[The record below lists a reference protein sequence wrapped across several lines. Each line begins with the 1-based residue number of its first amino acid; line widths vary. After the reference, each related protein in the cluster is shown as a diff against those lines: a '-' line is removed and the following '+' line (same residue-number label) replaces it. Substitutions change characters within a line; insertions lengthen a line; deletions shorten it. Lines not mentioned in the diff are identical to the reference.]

1 MALPDSVLAARARR
15 DDRTAARDRG
25 DSVRINA
32 RATPAAPVDPFA
44 GPSMASR
51 TTPDNLGGTLASRT
65 APGVGPGSLSARTTP
80 DRLGLAPSAQMQA
93 DAVASNQ
100 SMTTG
105 EQRPNLSQSY
115 NLPPNNDP
123 LLGDSVASLA
133 APPGQAP
140 GPMLPAGN
148 QENDPVTDGFA
159 SLSGQPVP
167 KKRGVPNFIAS
178 GNYLVNG
185 KKPPLPQ
192 Y

>member
-1 MALPDSVLAARARR
+1 MR
-15 DDRTAARDRG
+15 
-25 DSVRINA
+25 
-32 RATPAAPVDPFA
+32 
-44 GPSMASR
+44 
-51 TTPDNLGGTLASRT
+51 
-65 APGVGPGSLSARTTP
+65 
-80 DRLGLAPSAQMQA
+80 A
-93 DAVASNQ
+93 DAAASNQ

-167 KKRGVPNFIAS
+167 KKRGVPNFIDA

>member
-1 MALPDSVLAARARR
+1 V
-15 DDRTAARDRG
+15 
-25 DSVRINA
+25 N
-32 RATPAAPVDPFA
+32 PFA

-80 DRLGLAPSAQMQA
+80 DRLGLAPSAQMRA
-93 DAVASNQ
+93 DAAASNQ

-167 KKRGVPNFIAS
+167 KKRGVPNFIDA